1 MSNIKV
7 SKEYN
12 GKKGGTI
19 YRGNT
24 KATIYHVNGKEM
36 LSEELHEYI
45 LEIIGDNTISARDL
59 ETKLKIGVKKVS
71 TALAKMYHDGSVQNK
86 IIDGRMHYFK
96 TDRCMLQEILHPRPK
111 FKELSR
117 ATYTEKYFIK
127 RLNPDALKNKT
138 RRKKGDPKNEY
149 KKYGD

>member
-24 KATIYHVNGKEM
+24 KATIYQVNGKEM

-59 ETKLKIGVKKVS
+59 EAKLKIGVKKVS

-127 RLNPDALKNKT
+127 RLNLTNTKSP
-138 RRKKGDPKNEY
+138 RRKRGEKDIY